1 MLASAL
7 YTALTHTDLRVLP
20 LRAAQPGTCVYY
32 AGARCWLSFNPII
45 ALSSAHLA
53 FRRMCLAETQPF
65 DTCYGARC
73 SPCYSGQ

>member
-1 MLASAL
+1 MGWNGI
-7 YTALTHTDLRVLP
+7 RRLP
-20 LRAAQPGTCVYY
+20 LPGTCVYY

-65 DTCYGARC
+65 DTTGREGKIREI
-73 SPCYSGQ
+73 S